1 MWPAYMNINLNM
13 NTNFKNIYINK
24 VHPVS
29 NTNYHELVS

>member
-13 NTNFKNIYINK
+13 NTNFKNIYIK